1 MILLCSRWMLLP
13 VFATP
18 KVWKRCN
25 SKMSLSTSWWTPWMF
40 FWSDSFCVFL
50 EIDDIYRKPLP
61 KDVFD
66 GNSIQ
71 QQLFF
76 HLSHRSLQ
84 VFQLPPHVA
93 IPSPPLS
100 QHTKKGFFPPIP
112 GKGPIPSLKKLPQ
125 LRDPNKINGGAFE
138 DGVLH
143 QPRWGEQKK
152 WFLGSA
158 SELWCRK
165 ILKNSIARPLSDGEN
180 MTHFHFKEF
189 WVRSN

>member
-125 LRDPNKINGGAFE
+125 LRDPKKSTRRFR
-138 DGVLH
+138 
-143 QPRWGEQKK
+143 RWRTT
-152 WFLGSA
+152 SA
-158 SELWCRK
+158 KMRWTEKMIPGFRIGTLMSQ
-165 ILKNSIARPLSDGEN
+165 N
-180 MTHFHFKEF
+180 T
-189 WVRSN
+189 